1 MNKLITSFFTA
12 LAIGITVATPVS
24 AHQGATGI
32 VKERMDQMDIMK
44 KSMKSMSAMFKGKT
58 AYDAEAVRQHSR
70 TIAKHSDTTLTKLF
84 PEGSLQHASEAKP
97 EIWQK
102 WDKFE
107 LLSAELKRI
116 SEALERAADSRES
129 DGGDAA
135 MSMTMDTAM
144 MTETAAG
151 DTADSLFREL
161 ADTCSSCH
169 TTFRKKKK

>member
-1 MNKLITSFFTA
+1 MNKLTTAILTA

-44 KSMKSMSAMFKGKT
+44 KSMKSMAAMFKGKT
-58 AYDAEAVRQHSR
+58 AYDADAVRKHSQ

-97 EIWQK
+97 VIWQK

-107 LLSAELKRI
+107 FLSSELKRI
-116 SEALERAADSRES
+116 SEALESTADIRES
-129 DGGDAA
+129 DNSNAT
-135 MSMTMDTAM
+135 MSMSMDTAM
-144 MTETAAG
+144 ADTGSG
-151 DTADSLFREL
+151 DSADSLFREL